1 VIPESYF
8 DRFDTPKYR
17 SRNPV
22 QRALIRRFIDRLH
35 GLFVAANPVRAVL
48 EVGVGEGFI
57 SGFLSERFPEVSFS
71 GADVSERDLA
81 RLGQKF
87 PRIRTH
93 CTSIYDLASIGQRF
107 DLVICAE
114 VLEHVDDPARAL
126 AALVGVGPEHLIL
139 TVPHEPW
146 FLLSN
151 LARGKNLTRLGNDPE
166 HLQLFGRRKFRR
178 LLERELVVEEL
189 ATSYPWL
196 LALARPRQSVR

>member
-1 VIPESYF
+1 LIPRAYF
-8 DRFDTPKYR
+8 ERFDTPKYR
-17 SRNPV
+17 SRNPL
-22 QRALIRRFIDRLH
+22 QRALIRRFVDRLH

-57 SGFLSERFPEVSFS
+57 SGFLSERFPLVSFS
-71 GADVSERDLA
+71 GADVSERISGGCA
-81 RLGQKF
+81 KKF

-93 CTSIYDLASIGQRF
+93 CTSIYDLAAIGERF

-114 VLEHVDDPARAL
+114 VLEHLDDPERGLTAL
-126 AALVGVGPEHLIL
+126 LSVGPERLIL

-166 HLQLFGRRKFRR
+166 HLQRFSRRSFRH
-178 LLERELVVEEL
+178 LLERRLVVDEL
-189 ATSYPWL
+189 TTSYPWL
-196 LALARPRQSVR
+196 LALARPRQSGT